1 MISRLHLLD
10 KPEGAT
16 ATCIKCKMLLIFS
29 HAGLP
34 DHSNNR
40 KFTTDEQVW
49 FASENNCDKVR
60 PEYKFLLPLS
70 YNHH

>member
-1 MISRLHLLD
+1 MSRLHLLD

-16 ATCIKCKMLLIFS
+16 ASCLKCKMLLIFS
-29 HAGLP
+29 HN
-34 DHSNNR
+34 DR

-49 FASENNCDKVR
+49 LASENNCDKVL
-60 PEYKFLLPLS
+60 PKYKLLLPLV

>member
-1 MISRLHLLD
+1 MSRLHLLD

-29 HAGLP
+29 YN
-34 DHSNNR
+34 DR

-49 FASENNCDKVR
+49 LASKNNCDKVQ
-60 PEYKFLLPLS
+60 PEYKLLSPLI
-70 YNHH
+70 YDHH